1 MQPGRSTAGRGLLPF
16 EQPRHTVGKG
26 RGDARG
32 TLRGGIWLVLHLDAK
47 KRGSMEQQLVA
58 LAERLKREAIP
69 VTMVFAAEPA
79 PYPGRDLRAAG
90 VDVRAVDFA
99 APGRALT
106 MLAKWFAAERPELV
120 HFHFI
125 DPYSRYVSAAKLAG
139 AHVLVHDHLCPAVVG
154 GVRGA
159 LKRARGVVL
168 NSLVDVRVAVSRFV
182 AEGVAQACAVPP
194 QRVAI
199 VENGIDL
206 ARFRGVDGRRVRRE
220 LRIGNAPLVLC
231 VARVDAE
238 EGGETPLRAVP
249 HFDAGAR
256 LAFAGGGPTLADR
269 KQVG

>member
-1 MQPGRSTAGRGLLPF
+1 AWVDPGSSRAAAAGGRPGMQPGRSTVGRGLLPF

-125 DPYSRYVSAAKLAG
+125 
-139 AHVLVHDHLCPAVVG
+139 
-154 GVRGA
+154 
-159 LKRARGVVL
+159 
-168 NSLVDVRVAVSRFV
+168 
-182 AEGVAQACAVPP
+182 
-194 QRVAI
+194 
-199 VENGIDL
+199 
-206 ARFRGVDGRRVRRE
+206 
-220 LRIGNAPLVLC
+220 
-231 VARVDAE
+231 
-238 EGGETPLRAVP
+238 
-249 HFDAGAR
+249 
-256 LAFAGGGPTLADR
+256 
-269 KQVG
+269 